1 MKAVLPILGLLAAC
15 EGAEPTYT
23 QFNAS
28 GESLE
33 ITVGGTDVTSVV
45 ALDLHSTTGAT
56 VVASAQV
63 DPGGGP
69 VGTLHTVEV
78 EIDEIY
84 AHVVD
89 RVSLAITAP
98 GHPDRSL
105 DLRLDSA
112 VEGLY
117 SIEILSS
124 GEEDESRSDTFLFEL
139 WDLEGDDD
147 AAGVSNDTGGA

>member
-1 MKAVLPILGLLAAC
+1 
-15 EGAEPTYT
+15 
-23 QFNAS
+23 
-28 GESLE
+28 
-33 ITVGGTDVTSVV
+33 V
-45 ALDLHSTTGAT
+45 ALDLYSSTGAT
-56 VVASAQV
+56 VVANAEV

-69 VGTLHTVEV
+69 VGTLHTVVV
-78 EIDEIY
+78 EIDDIY
-84 AHVVD
+84 ADVVD
-89 RVSLAITAP
+89 RVSLSISSP

-117 SIEILSS
+117 SLELLSS

-147 AAGVSNDTGGA
+147 AAGDPADTGGA